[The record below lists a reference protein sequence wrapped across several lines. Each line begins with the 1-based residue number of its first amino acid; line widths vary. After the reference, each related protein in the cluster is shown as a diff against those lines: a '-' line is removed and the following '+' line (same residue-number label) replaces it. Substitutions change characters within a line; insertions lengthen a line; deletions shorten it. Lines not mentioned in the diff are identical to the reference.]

1 MTLIAI
7 VLMLAVAGVA
17 IWLVNTIVPMPAW
30 MKTVINAVAAIFVL
44 LWILQAFGL
53 TGPVVRL
60 R

>member
-1 MTLIAI
+1 MSLIGIVLVLAI
-7 VLMLAVAGVA
+7 VGVV
-17 IWLVNTIVPMPAW
+17 IWLVNTIVPMPGW